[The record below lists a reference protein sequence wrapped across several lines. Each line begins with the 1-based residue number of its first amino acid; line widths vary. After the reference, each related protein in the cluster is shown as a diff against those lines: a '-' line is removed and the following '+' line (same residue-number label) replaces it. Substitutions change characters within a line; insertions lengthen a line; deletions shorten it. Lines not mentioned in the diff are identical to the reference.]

1 MVVVIHLFFFFQIN
15 SERVSLVV
23 SHTLSA
29 LELSIS
35 RQPPV
40 LFTLMKKYRT
50 D

>member
-1 MVVVIHLFFFFQIN
+1 M
-15 SERVSLVV
+15 

-35 RQPPV
+35 RQPPFKLRNYFFSDKHYIMIIPKEGGFV
-40 LFTLMKKYRT
+40 KNLQEIG